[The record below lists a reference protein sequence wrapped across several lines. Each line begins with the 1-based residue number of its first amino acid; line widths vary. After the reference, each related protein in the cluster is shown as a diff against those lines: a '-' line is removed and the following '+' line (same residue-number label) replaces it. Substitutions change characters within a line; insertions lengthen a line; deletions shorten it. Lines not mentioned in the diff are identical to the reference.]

1 MSVDLFAQTKNLD
14 LKTKKESIMISITE
28 EDFEAAY
35 NKIFKENEP
44 LEDKQDQDREI
55 ENKCYYI
62 QNIFTKNEDSFHMY
76 KIYNNLEF
84 IKDKNSN
91 IEGINEKKVDYI
103 EANDEKEIKKIEMD
117 IKEEKDEVKKIK
129 IDDEKK
135 VELNNI
141 PTKKNIFRTD
151 NYQNF
156 NIFHPGGIVEYFKNI
171 KDEMREETLNKINKD
186 GKFSQNHF
194 KFNVYI
200 KNNNQIYKKKIKKKY

>member
-1 MSVDLFAQTKNLD
+1 M
-14 LKTKKESIMISITE
+14 
-28 EDFEAAY
+28 
-35 NKIFKENEP
+35 
-44 LEDKQDQDREI
+44 
-55 ENKCYYI
+55 
-62 QNIFTKNEDSFHMY
+62 
-76 KIYNNLEF
+76 
-84 IKDKNSN
+84 
-91 IEGINEKKVDYI
+91 
-103 EANDEKEIKKIEMD
+103 
-117 IKEEKDEVKKIK
+117 KKIK

-171 KDEMREETLNKINKD
+171 KDEMIEESLNKINKD